1 MATSSRTF
9 ESKDI
14 REIMDYEKNNM
25 KFYLF
30 MKKNNDEGKEFYY
43 MGPIIPTEPTET
55 KVKDKDNVLRDTV
68 SFKLKL
74 KYPIREDIYEYFI
87 N

>member
-1 MATSSRTF
+1 
-9 ESKDI
+9 
-14 REIMDYEKNNM
+14 
-25 KFYLF
+25 
-30 MKKNNDEGKEFYY
+30 

>member
-1 MATSSRTF
+1 
-9 ESKDI
+9 
-14 REIMDYEKNNM
+14 
-25 KFYLF
+25 